1 MTNFAYYIG
10 VDHREPEALR
20 VTESSARAYASKP
33 LTIRHLEHL
42 DLRRRQF
49 FDRPWRI
56 CEDGSYLDERDG
68 RPFSVQFSHSRF
80 LTPVVAQSD
89 GVTDWALF
97 TDSDLLWIDD
107 VHKLLREADPSKTVM
122 VVPHNFQPGATI
134 KMDGQKQSRYARKLW
149 SSVML
154 WNLKSK
160 KLPTF
165 EMVNSAPGSY
175 LHAFEWLD
183 DSDIGFLSE
192 SWNWIPNYS
201 PTTDRGIEAETN
213 NRPLPINAIHYT
225 MGPPVAGMVNREP
238 TAFDEMWRGH
248 LKTAMQQFADD
259 LPSG

>member
-33 LTIRHLEHL
+33 LTIRHLEHM

-56 CEDGSYLDERDG
+56 CEDGTYLDERDG

-80 LTPVVAQSD
+80 LTPLVALAD

-97 TDSDLLWIDD
+97 SDCDFLLLDD
-107 VHKLLREADPSKTVM
+107 IWKILDEADPTKTVL
-122 VVPHNFQPGATI
+122 VVPHNFNPTSTV
-134 KMDGQKQSRYARKLW
+134 KMDGQRQSRYNRKMW
-149 SSVML
+149 SALML

-175 LHAFEWLD
+175 LHGFQWLN

-192 SWNWIPNYS
+192 AWHWIPNYS
-201 PTTDRGIEAETN
+201 PTTFDAIRAEEAY
-213 NRPLPINAIHYT
+213 RPVPINAVHFTY
-225 MGPPVAGMVNREP
+225 GPPLPGMVDREP
-238 TAFDEMWRGH
+238 TPFDEFWKNELLG
-248 LKTAMQQFADD
+248 AYADAR
-259 LPSG
+259 

>member
-20 VTESSARAYASKP
+20 VTESSVRAYASKP

-56 CEDGSYLDERDG
+56 REDGSYLDERDG

-97 TDSDLLWIDD
+97 TDCDWLWLDD
-107 VHKLLREADPSKTVM
+107 IHKLLKEADPSKTVM
-122 VVPHNFQPGATI
+122 VVPHNFNPTTGI
-134 KMDGQKQSRYARKLW
+134 KMDGQKQSRYHRKMW
-149 SSVML
+149 SALML

-175 LHAFEWLD
+175 LHGFEWLD
-183 DSDIGFLSE
+183 DSDIGYLSE
-192 SWNWIPNYS
+192 SWHWIPNYS
-201 PTTDRGIEAETN
+201 PTTQAGIAAEAAH
-213 NRPLPINAIHYT
+213 RPLPINGIHFTY
-225 MGPPVAGMVNREP
+225 GPPVPGMVDREP
-238 TAFDEMWRGH
+238 TPFDEYWKNELLG
-248 LKTAMQQFADD
+248 AYADAR
-259 LPSG
+259 